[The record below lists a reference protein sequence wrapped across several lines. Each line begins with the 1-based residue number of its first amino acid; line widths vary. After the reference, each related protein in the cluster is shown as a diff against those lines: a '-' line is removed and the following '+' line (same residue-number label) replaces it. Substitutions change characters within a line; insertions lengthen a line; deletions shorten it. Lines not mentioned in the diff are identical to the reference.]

1 VFVLFWSASDHLTY
15 MGVNIAA
22 DDWSTCRIVLGRS
35 AEQLQM
41 NLASNIFTSG
51 RSVDVVIADDS
62 VQVD

>member
-1 VFVLFWSASDHLTY
+1 MLFCSASDHLTY
-15 MGVNIAA
+15 MGVKIAA